1 MTSHHTSQPRPR
13 GLAAIAV
20 LTAFGF
26 GCTTLR
32 VPVSTVVDPVPLR
45 DGVADP
51 QLELW
56 LESAEPVSP
65 EEGARATAAAH
76 AAFSRALEGR
86 QVGDGSQVLVVRAQ
100 GVARTASHRRDQT
113 AAVVGLVV
121 GSVVVL
127 VGLAVWLSKGGG
139 GGGGHRSAPALPA
152 ARPRSPGAALAAAPA
167 AWAPRPHPP
176 GLAGGLAPRP
186 PGLRPPTPGRPPV
199 PLPPPGRH
207 AGGHG
212 GGHVAVGIDARVVLP
227 VELEPE
233 PLDGPVVLSS
243 RVFTEEPGQVA
254 EFAAAGS
261 APGPAGEAPAGAAEG
276 LADAPA
282 EPAPPDAVWLAP
294 LPPFDPSARGFFD
307 REALLV
313 ELTLVDRAT
322 GTPRRTKWVEAHA
335 DPRDARA
342 VRALL
347 DSALAE
353 AEGWVEAR

>member
-1 MTSHHTSQPRPR
+1 MTSHHHTSHLRPR

-20 LTAFGF
+20 LTAFSF

-45 DGVADP
+45 DGAADP

-65 EEGARATAAAH
+65 EEGARASAAAH
-76 AAFSRALEGR
+76 AAFQRALEGR

-139 GGGGHRSAPALPA
+139 GGGGHGGAPALTA
-152 ARPRSPGAALAAAPA
+152 ARPRSPGAAMAASHAV
-167 AWAPRPHPP
+167 WAPRPLPTV
-176 GLAGGLAPRP
+176 LAGGLHPRP
-186 PGLRPPTPGRPPV
+186 PGLRPPTS
-199 PLPPPGRH
+199 GRH
-207 AGGHG
+207 PGGHG
-212 GGHVAVGIDARVVLP
+212 SGHVAVGIDARVVVP

-243 RVFTEEPGQVA
+243 QVFTEEPGQ
-254 EFAAAGS
+254 AAAPEAS
-261 APGPAGEAPAGAAEG
+261 PGPA
-276 LADAPA
+276 ADAPPSGEAQGLAAASA
-282 EPAPPDAVWLAP
+282 EAAPLEAVWLAP
-294 LPPFDPSARGFFD
+294 LPPFDPSTRGFFD
-307 REALLV
+307 RDALLV
-313 ELTLVDRAT
+313 ELTLVDRVSGA
-322 GTPRRTKWVEAHA
+322 PRRTKWVEARA
-335 DPRDARA
+335 DPRDAKA

-347 DSALAE
+347 DSALGE
-353 AEGWVEAR
+353 AEGWVEAP